1 MMARSY
7 LIGPPGWG
15 MDQRPSARREPRV
28 MEYFFAEETMNL
40 FFQRRSK
47 WKPVMGHARAV
58 LVDYLA
64 HGSALS
70 AQCFFDS

>member
-40 FFQRRSK
+40 FFQRRGK
-47 WKPVMGHARAV
+47 
-58 LVDYLA
+58 
-64 HGSALS
+64 
-70 AQCFFDS
+70 

>member
-1 MMARSY
+1 MVGFPRQNLLYFQWLSSEMFVSVISSMMARSY

-28 MEYFFAEETMNL
+28 MGYFFAEETMNL

-47 WKPVMGHARAV
+47 
-58 LVDYLA
+58 
-64 HGSALS
+64 
-70 AQCFFDS
+70 